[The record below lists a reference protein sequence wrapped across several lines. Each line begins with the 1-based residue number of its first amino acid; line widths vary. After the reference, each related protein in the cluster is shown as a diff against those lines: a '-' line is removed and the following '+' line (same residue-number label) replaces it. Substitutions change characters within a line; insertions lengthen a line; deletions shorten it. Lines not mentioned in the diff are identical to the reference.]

1 LETRITTL
9 KNEHELLLSKIDIRD
24 ETSVSE
30 NEYLYMIK
38 KLEEQ
43 SALIFEKDSLLKKE
57 REEVNKAERISSF
70 YEDSVNNMQVS
81 LSASRAHTHFL
92 LESISSL
99 TKNLNFL
106 CNISSPNNVDST
118 IKIPQLLYYD
128 DIYSSD
134 STLSLLEDAEQR
146 LHYFNNIY
154 LDDLANMTST
164 LENDVNKLLSG
175 ETNLAF
181 IFVEPSKA
189 LKTNLKNYS
198 SLLLNEHEDMINQIA
213 EYLWKKI
220 EKINQRSL
228 MIEFLIRKSDTM
240 KNFAQIVN
248 EEEVRIVNE
257 KQLQSKLYEILNT
270 ADLFKP
276 LTGDQNSVIYFK
288 LKPIQKN
295 GSIGPMAIIFSIFK
309 LNVSR
314 LENFFYTET
323 KRRYGCSI
331 DMKIQYFLEK
341 IEKNVLIPRETK
353 VNFIMGLLN
362 EKKHVAEQLSEMRS
376 IITTAQKL

>member
-213 EYLWKKI
+213 EYLWQKI